1 MPFSVRK
8 FIKLYIV
15 VGFSLVALTT
25 LLVARHRS
33 LRAATSPVAS
43 VAVTPQATPR
53 ATDDTPVEVFA
64 IGGTSLTIQSA
75 ALSTARGF
83 DELKLTVANSLS
95 ESLAAYDVLLFTL
108 TPEGELQSIEGRRLL
123 ADLRSGGKADA
134 AFRPELPIE
143 KSNLLLVAVR
153 AVVGE
158 FTIKEADAAELLRA
172 AVKFKAKGT
181 PPSVKIKDKARQDE
195 GPELNFCHTAF
206 VLGQLLQKD
215 QKDYPVVGTTCDQSN
230 QAFQLLF
237 KTKSQLKDK

>member
-1 MPFSVRK
+1 
-8 FIKLYIV
+8 V
-15 VGFSLVALTT
+15 VATT
-25 LLVARHRS
+25 LLIARQRAQ
-33 LRAATSPVAS
+33 RAALAAVTVPATTLQ
-43 VAVTPQATPR
+43 VTPQATPS
-53 ATDDTPVEVFA
+53 ATNDTPVEVFA
-64 IGGTSLTIQSA
+64 MSGTSLTIQTA

-83 DELKLTVANSLS
+83 DELKLTVANSLG

-123 ADLRSGGKADA
+123 ADLRSGGTADA
-134 AFRPELPIE
+134 SFRPELPIE

-158 FTIKEADAAELLRA
+158 FTVKEADPAELLRA

-181 PPSVKIKDKARQDE
+181 PPTVRIKDKARQDE
-195 GPELNFCHTAF
+195 VPDVNFCHTAF

-237 KTKSQLKDK
+237 KTKAQLKDK